1 MPFKTKEEKQKYMK
15 KYREEKL
22 EENPDLYKKEYN
34 KRKNTEVYKEN
45 KRKREKKYYQNNKEK
60 SRAKELA
67 SKIPLK
73 EICEVC
79 KENPARYRH
88 HPDYSKPLE
97 VIHVCVEC
105 HKKIHN
111 GSGDSLSLFEYEDKD
126 LDMKFYP
133 KDKVKE
139 FIRLVLIDCSELFE
153 SNELETVEF
162 VIKKRAGD
170 ALV

>member
-73 EICEVC
+73 NLQTFVMLILILQ
-79 KENPARYRH
+79 YH
-88 HPDYSKPLE
+88 
-97 VIHVCVEC
+97 
-105 HKKIHN
+105 
-111 GSGDSLSLFEYEDKD
+111 LFPNH
-126 LDMKFYP
+126 L
-133 KDKVKE
+133 
-139 FIRLVLIDCSELFE
+139 LHL
-153 SNELETVEF
+153 
-162 VIKKRAGD
+162 
-170 ALV
+170 